1 MKNYKAKKHKTVKKD
16 LARLPVWVVE
26 FDKVLT
32 IKLPPS
38 SKTFKAATKKEAIKK
53 ANEYVKDEQKREKT
67 RNTPVI
73 DITVLKGQLDWLWKC
88 GRFFGKVDIKKEK
101 HIKLTSVKKTDNYG
115 RSEYGYTIP
124 MVEYDEVRDFVKKTL
139 DKSLKRIEDSCEH
152 LHEEGERY
160 CDTCDQTGQGRAID
174 WDEKRR
180 AWTKAWRRYASKDD
194 LNDTAWKRHDWTNLD
209 DTPPTQQEKMRKWM
223 DEIYSR
229 NVKKKTHWA
238 NARLPNGKKVF
249 DDSWY
254 YSKGKRKQ
262 FMDWDDF
269 FRRNR
274 IAKDGRLY
282 KPKKSKRRKDE
293 T

>member
-16 LARLPVWVVE
+16 PARLPVWVVE

-67 RNTPVI
+67 RKTPVV
-73 DITVLKGQLDWLWKC
+73 DITTLRGQLDWLWRC

-124 MVEYDEVRDFVKKTL
+124 TVDYDEVRDFVKKTL
-139 DKSLKRIEDSCEH
+139 DKSLKRIEDGCEH
-152 LHEEGERY
+152 LHEAGERY

-229 NVKKKTHWA
+229 NVKKKTYWT
-238 NARLPNGKKVF
+238 NAKKQF

-269 FRRNR
+269 FR
-274 IAKDGRLY
+274 
-282 KPKKSKRRKDE
+282 SKAIRGKGKRYRRRKDE

>member
-1 MKNYKAKKHKTVKKD
+1 MCIRD
-16 LARLPVWVVE
+16 RG
-26 FDKVLT
+26 
-32 IKLPPS
+32 
-38 SKTFKAATKKEAIKK
+38 
-53 ANEYVKDEQKREKT
+53 EQKREKT
-67 RNTPVI
+67 RKTPVI

-124 MVEYDEVRDFVKKTL
+124 MVDYDEVRDFVKKTL

-152 LHEEGERY
+152 PHEEGERY

-194 LNDTAWKRHDWTNLD
+194 LNDRAWKRHDWTNLD
-209 DTPPTQQEKMRKWM
+209 DTTQQDKMRKWM

-229 NVKKKTHWA
+229 NVKKD
-238 NARLPNGKKVF
+238 

-254 YSKGKRKQ
+254 YS
-262 FMDWDDF
+262 
-269 FRRNR
+269 
-274 IAKDGRLY
+274 
-282 KPKKSKRRKDE
+282 KKSKRRKDE